1 MPFIKVVKTKSYFKR
16 FQVQFKR
23 RREGKT
29 DYYARKRLTVQ
40 DKNKYNS
47 PKYRLVV
54 RKTNKDVICQIAY
67 ATLKSDMI
75 LCAAYSHEL
84 HNYGVKAGFKNYS
97 ASYATGLLIARRVLN
112 KLGMADKYAGQT
124 KADAIGKYYAVEG
137 TEGERR
143 PFYVILDVGLNRTTT
158 GAKIFAAMKGAADGG
173 LFIPHSD
180 SMKQFPG
187 YNKDSGKFDSR
198 VLRKYIFGGH
208 VADYM
213 KKLKE
218 EDEEAYKRQFADYI
232 KAEIAPE
239 QIEAMWTKVHAEI
252 RKKPDHIPAK
262 KSEKPQVHKSFKPK
276 KKNLKQRKDR
286 IKQKLA
292 ALQKTAEVVS

>member
-1 MPFIKVVKTKSYFKR
+1 MPYVKVVKTKSYFKR

-29 DYYARKRLTVQ
+29 DYYARKRLCIQ

-54 RKTNKDVICQIAY
+54 RKTNKDIICQIAY
-67 ATLKSDMI
+67 ATVKCDRI
-75 LCAAYSHEL
+75 LSAAYSHEL
-84 HNYGVKAGFKNYS
+84 PKFGVKTGLNNY
-97 ASYATGLLIARRVLN
+97 AAAYATGLLLARRVLT
-112 KLGMADKYAGQT
+112 KLGLNEKYEGQT
-124 KADAIGKYYAVEG
+124 KKDQVGKFFAVAALK
-137 TEGERR
+137 GERR

-173 LFIPHSD
+173 IHIPHS
-180 SMKQFPG
+180 SKMKQFPG
-187 YNKDSGKFDSR
+187 YKKESGKFDGR
-198 VLRKYIFGGH
+198 VLRKHIYGGH

-213 KKLKE
+213 KKLRE
-218 EDEEAYKRQFADYI
+218 EDEDAYRKQFAEYI
-232 KAEIAPE
+232 KVGVEPE
-239 QIEAMWTKVHAEI
+239 QIEAMWTKAHELI
-252 RKKPDHIPAK
+252 RKDPVFVPTTKP
-262 KSEKPQVHKSFKPK
+262 EKPVHKRYKPK

-292 ALQKTAEVVS
+292 ALSKAVVT

>member
-23 RREGKT
+23 RREGVT
-29 DYYARKRLTVQ
+29 DYYARKRLTLQ
-40 DKNKYNS
+40 DKNKYNT

-54 RKTNKDVICQIAY
+54 RKTNKDIVCQIAY
-67 ATLKSDMI
+67 ATIKNDRI
-75 LCAAYSHEL
+75 LTAAYSHEL
-84 HNYGVKAGFKNYS
+84 PRYGIKKGLTNYS
-97 ASYATGLLIARRVLN
+97 ASYATGLLVARRALTI
-112 KLGMADKYAGQT
+112 LGMADQYHGVT
-124 KADAIGKYYAVEG
+124 KNEAIGKYYVVE
-137 TEGERR
+137 ESGERR

-158 GAKIFAAMKGAADGG
+158 GAKIFAAMKGAVDGG
-173 LFIPHSD
+173 LNIPHSK

-187 YNKDSGKFDSR
+187 YKKDSGKFDSR

-213 KKLKE
+213 KKLRE
-218 EDEEAYKRQFADYI
+218 EDAEAYQKQFAHYI
-232 KAEIAPE
+232 REGVEPEHVEGVYTKA
-239 QIEAMWTKVHAEI
+239 HAAI
-252 RKKPDHIPAK
+252 RANPVYEPTKKPENP
-262 KSEKPQVHKSFKPK
+262 VHKVFKPR

-292 ALQKTAEVVS
+292 ALQKAAIVV

>member
-29 DYYARKRLTVQ
+29 DYYARKRLTIQ

-54 RKTNKDVICQIAY
+54 RKTNKDIICQIAY
-67 ATLKSDMI
+67 ATLKCDNI
-75 LCAAYSHEL
+75 LSAAYSHEL
-84 HNYGVKAGFKNYS
+84 GKYGVKAGLTNYS
-97 ASYATGLLIARRVLN
+97 AAYATGLLLARRVLS

-124 KADAIGKYYAVEG
+124 KADAIGKYFVVEG
-137 TEGERR
+137 SEGERR

-158 GAKIFAAMKGAADGG
+158 GAKIFGAMKGAADGG
-173 LFIPHSD
+173 LFVPHAD

-187 YNKDSGKFDSR
+187 YNKANGKFDSR

-213 KKLKE
+213 KKLR
-218 EDEEAYKRQFADYI
+218 EDDNESYKKQFADYV
-232 KAEIAPE
+232 KAGIEPE
-239 QIEAMWTKVHAEI
+239 QVEAMWSKAHAEI
-252 RKKPDHIPAK
+252 RKNPAYTPTKKP
-262 KSEKPQVHKSFKPK
+262 EKPVHKNYKPK
-276 KKNLKQRKDR
+276 KKNLKQRQDR

>member
-23 RREGKT
+23 RREGIT
-29 DYYARKRLTVQ
+29 DYYARKRLTLQ
-40 DKNKYNS
+40 DKNKYNT

-54 RKTNKDVICQIAY
+54 RKTNKDIVCQIAY
-67 ATLKSDMI
+67 ATIKNDRI
-75 LCAAYSHEL
+75 LTAAYSHEL
-84 HNYGVKAGFKNYS
+84 PRYGIKTGLTNYS
-97 ASYATGLLIARRVLN
+97 ASYATGLLVARRALT
-112 KLGMADKYAGQT
+112 KLGMADQYAGVT
-124 KADAIGKYYAVEG
+124 KNEAIGKYYVVE
-137 TEGERR
+137 ESGERR

-158 GAKIFAAMKGAADGG
+158 GAKIFASMKGAVDGG
-173 LFIPHSD
+173 LNIPHSK

-187 YNKDSGKFDSR
+187 YNKGSGKFDSR

-213 KKLKE
+213 KKLRE
-218 EDEEAYKRQFADYI
+218 ADAEAYQKQFSKYI
-232 KAEIAPE
+232 KEGIEPE
-239 QIEAMWTKVHAEI
+239 QVEAIFTKAYANI
-252 RKKPDHIPAK
+252 RANPVYEPTKKPENP
-262 KSEKPQVHKSFKPK
+262 VHKTFKPK

-292 ALQKTAEVVS
+292 ALQKAAVVV